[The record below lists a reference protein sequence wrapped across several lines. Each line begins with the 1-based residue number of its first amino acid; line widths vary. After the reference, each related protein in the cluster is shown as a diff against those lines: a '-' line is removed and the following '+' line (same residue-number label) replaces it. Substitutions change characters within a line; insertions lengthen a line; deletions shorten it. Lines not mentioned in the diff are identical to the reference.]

1 MERFA
6 CVGGFKYFYM
16 DWRLDVW
23 RCEAWREPM
32 GSVFD
37 LDRIADDRTRCTA
50 CIMSCYRDTSVLMHA
65 GIAAEDAARAL
76 AHAEPVAA
84 ARAFLTPAV
93 AESIGATVAEFGLLT
108 KLGHHRISMTREELR
123 GGGVAPTGRLS

>member
-1 MERFA
+1 VRGAAERFT

-23 RCEAWREPM
+23 RCEAWREPL

-37 LDRIADDRTRCTA
+37 FDRLADDRTPCTA

-65 GIAAEDAARAL
+65 GIAAEDAAVAL
-76 AHAEPVAA
+76 ARARPFAA
-84 ARAFLTPAV
+84 ARAFLTPTVVESV
-93 AESIGATVAEFGLLT
+93 AAAAAEFGLLT
-108 KLGHHRISMTREELR
+108 KLGRHRVST
-123 GGGVAPTGRLS
+123 